1 MPEAGDLGAEAV
13 ARQDFA
19 TAFRGYDRKEVRA
32 FLTRVAEVLAATEA
46 DARHLAERLAVAEAP
61 TVPSPPDDDE
71 LEAALGARAATIL
84 HAARSAAAEVRAAA
98 DQEAAEVRKQ
108 ADAAHDE
115 AVGGGG
121 ARGSDAPAGGRG
133 RGRGPRRRSAGA
145 GPGAG
150 RRGPGRAGG
159 RPPRPGPPP
168 AGRAPAA
175 GGAALRPD
183 ALLEV
188 LGDARSVVEG
198 AVGGLVATDVPEVR
212 RGRAVADGA
221 PAAPLAGD
229 TRVGARRSGAR
240 RSGGEALGRP
250 SAVAGPV
257 GDVAEMEEE
266 ALGRH
271 GAVAGSGRVGEVADL
286 AEGRARR
293 GWAGG
298 GPARR
303 VGRGGRRSACRSG

>member
-121 ARGSDAPAGGRG
+121 ARGSDAPAGAEAEARPSSPQRG
-133 RGRGPRRRSAGA
+133 SGPELVAEAQAEREVVLRDLARRQ
-145 GPGAG
+145 
-150 RRGPGRAGG
+150 RAGHQQL
-159 RPPRPGPPP
+159 
-168 AGRAPAA
+168 
-175 GGAALRPD
+175 AALRSGRD

-188 LGDARSVVEG
+188 LGDARSVV
-198 AVGGLVATDVPEVR
+198 
-212 RGRAVADGA
+212 
-221 PAAPLAGD
+221 
-229 TRVGARRSGAR
+229 
-240 RSGGEALGRP
+240 
-250 SAVAGPV
+250 
-257 GDVAEMEEE
+257 
-266 ALGRH
+266 
-271 GAVAGSGRVGEVADL
+271 
-286 AEGRARR
+286 
-293 GWAGG
+293 
-298 GPARR
+298 
-303 VGRGGRRSACRSG
+303 